1 MSKDQ
6 LKTLRTQAEA
16 CAYKHIRIPFSHP
29 STKTVP
35 TPVPSA
41 SSLAQSSILQ
51 YEAQLHEVI
60 KKHHDSIL
68 QLLMSVPISNP
79 PLTYY

>member
-1 MSKDQ
+1 MSEDQ

-16 CAYKHIRIPFSHP
+16 RAYKHIHIPSSHP

-41 SSLAQSSILQ
+41 SSLVQFSILQ
-51 YEAQLHEVI
+51 YEGQLHEVI
-60 KKHHDSIL
+60 KKHGDSIL
-68 QLLMSVPISNP
+68 QLLMSVPISGP